1 MMRLRWQAL
10 SAAYAHCTFT
20 RGITGVSDRQQL
32 LAALKELQ
40 ARAPSQSDQIEAQG
54 SPSVQ
59 VSLHSEDAS
68 PQGHHR
74 PGTRQVLVRA
84 FMQRMT
90 ALASECNVTE
100 LLQEAKEFRTA
111 HYDWDKAEQVIAA
124 AVAHATRR
132 LLKVSR
138 VAHHQVSS
146 HLNYACMLLCMRSTH
161 DTASGTAASPPAHAR
176 SHSHQCQLA
185 PPSKSR
191 WAANPRQQ
199 HPVRIKHS
207 NQGHVCIGARAHHQL
222 LTSLLLAPAEQHHPP
237 LPGLRSPAQQR
248 AAAAAQPSAA
258 GIRGAA
264 RDAGMCCTGRP
275 HRGPGSRPQ
284 LLLPRWRHCSASHAD
299 DATKHTSG
307 GSLSIALAAA
317 DDDGKQI

>member
-1 MMRLRWQAL
+1 MMRLRWRTL
-10 SAAYAHCTFT
+10 YAAYAHCAFT

-40 ARAPSQSDQIEAQG
+40 ARAPSQAARNEAQG

-68 PQGHHR
+68 PEGHHR

-90 ALASECNVTE
+90 ALASEGNVME
-100 LLQEAKEFRTA
+100 LLQEAKKFRAA
-111 HYDWDKAEQVIAA
+111 HYDWEKAEQVIAA

-138 VAHHQVSS
+138 VAHNKVMS
-146 HLNYACMLLCMRSTH
+146 HHSHACPLLCMRNTH
-161 DTASGTAASPPAHAR
+161 DTASGTAASPLAHAR

-191 WAANPRQQ
+191 RAATPRPR
-199 HPVRIKHS
+199 HPVRRTHIMPCHTCTCLQAS
-207 NQGHVCIGARAHHQL
+207 NSY
-222 LTSLLLAPAEQHHPP
+222 LTTPRCPHPPAEQHSPP
-237 LPGLRSPAQQR
+237 LPGLLAPAQQP
-248 AAAAAQPSAA
+248 AAAAAQASAA
-258 GIRGAA
+258 GARSAA
-264 RDAGMCCTGRP
+264 CDASMCCRGRS
-275 HRGPGSRPQ
+275 HRSPGSRP
-284 LLLPRWRHCSASHAD
+284 
-299 DATKHTSG
+299 
-307 GSLSIALAAA
+307 
-317 DDDGKQI
+317 